1 MRIVI
6 ADSTD
11 RWLGG
16 VETYIGQLI
25 PALLERGH
33 EVLFLHEGGGDPGR
47 PATPSINF
55 VPQLSCPPSRRSE
68 ALLALAAWRPDVL
81 FVQAFADP
89 DTEAAALA
97 LAPGVFF
104 AHAYYGTCISGN
116 KAFRIP
122 DVRACDRTFGAGCL
136 GLYLPR
142 RCGGLDP
149 RTMLRE
155 YRRQVRRLASLQ
167 RYQRIVTFSA
177 HMRQEYLKHGFS
189 DTRVRQLPPVYPS
202 LGLPA
207 PQAVREPH
215 DTADGRERRLSY
227 IGRLERLKG
236 VRVLLAALPLV
247 REHVPHPLRLTIAG
261 DGPELAACR
270 EDATRLALTLPDVQ
284 VDFVGWA
291 AQEDCAALVTAS
303 DVVVM
308 PSVWPE
314 PFGFAGAEAVQ
325 RGVPVAAFDVG
336 AVREWLT
343 DDGTG
348 AVAPS
353 DPPSARGLATAIVRA
368 LAMPRRQVK
377 AGTLVASHA
386 VEQHVTELLEVLDEA
401 AGTIVRA
408 PEGMK

>member
-33 EVLFLHEGGGDPGR
+33 NVLFLHEGGGDQAR
-47 PATPSINF
+47 PAIPAIDR
-55 VPQLSCPPSRRSE
+55 VQQLSCASARRD
-68 ALLALAAWRPDVL
+68 AALAELARWQPDVL
-81 FVQAFADP
+81 FVQAFSDP
-89 DTEAAALA
+89 ATEAAALA
-97 LAPGVFF
+97 LAPAVFF

-116 KAFRIP
+116 KAFRLP
-122 DVRACDRTFGAGCL
+122 TVKPCSRTFGPACL
-136 GLYLPR
+136 AMYLPR

-155 YRRQVRRLASLQ
+155 YQRQVSRLASLQ
-167 RYQRIVTFSA
+167 HYAGIVTFSA
-177 HMRQEYLKHGFS
+177 HMRREYLQHGFA
-189 DTRVRQLPPVYPS
+189 DAQVHQLPPVYPS
-202 LGLPA
+202 LGLA
-207 PQAVREPH
+207 GEQRQGDRLDKD
-215 DTADGRERRLSY
+215 DTRERRLSF

-236 VRVLLAALPLV
+236 TRVLLEALAQV
-247 REHVPHPLRLTIAG
+247 RTRVAHPLRLTVAG

-270 EDATRLALTLPDVQ
+270 EAAAQLTVAHPDVH
-284 VDFVGWA
+284 VDFAGWI
-291 AQEDCAALVTAS
+291 AQDACAALVVSS

-308 PSVWPE
+308 PSLWPE

-343 DDGTG
+343 DGQSG

-353 DPPSARGLATAIVRA
+353 DPPAANGLADAIIRA
-368 LAMPRRQVK
+368 LSLPRRDV
-377 AGTLVASHA
+377 ADGTLVGSRALG
-386 VEQHVTELLEVLDEA
+386 QHVDRLLAVLNSAARAGKRIPEA
-401 AGTIVRA
+401 LS
-408 PEGMK
+408 